1 MTLLSLPGKLRAGPG
16 QVVSEPGR
24 QDTAWWQVAGG
35 GSWPWGTFKGCGGRR
50 TMAGWRWPTGA
61 EGLPVWTD
69 LRLGSCCLGPH
80 L

>member
-1 MTLLSLPGKLRAGPG
+1 MVARGPG
-16 QVVSEPGR
+16 APLK
-24 QDTAWWQVAGG
+24 DVAGG
-35 GSWPWGTFKGCGGRR
+35 GPWR
-50 TMAGWRWPTGA
+50 GWRWPTGA